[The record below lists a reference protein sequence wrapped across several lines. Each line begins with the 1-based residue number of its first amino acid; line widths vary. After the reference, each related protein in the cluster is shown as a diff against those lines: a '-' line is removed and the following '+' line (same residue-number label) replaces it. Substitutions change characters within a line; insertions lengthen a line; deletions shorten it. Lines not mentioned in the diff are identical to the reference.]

1 MSRASALDP
10 VTLRVFNA
18 LEPDAAAEVVAV
30 WAAIPGW
37 VDAVVAGRPYDTVD
51 ALAARAYALLLGRS
65 HELPE
70 DVQALFAAVAAH
82 RLVPEAEAAS
92 ASVLAKAI
100 LHAVPVD

>member
-1 MSRASALDP
+1 MQASAARWLAQWARPRAVEALPVRLDRR
-10 VTLRVFNA
+10 RVY
-18 LEPDAAAEVVAV
+18 V
-30 WAAIPGW
+30 
-37 VDAVVAGRPYDTVD
+37 
-51 ALAARAYALLLGRS
+51 
-65 HELPE
+65 LPE